1 MCQEKISKIDF
12 NASKHY
18 QILGLIKRHFQTPK
32 TRRKLSLSDQKR
44 SGILGV
50 MLRYLNVPHSEYCHI
65 FTEPQQELYKDV
77 QMIALHGHI
86 PDSYMWAL
94 LKLARTCDAFQ
105 ASTAPILEH
114 QFDYKDNLRAIAN
127 IDKLVMMEDSRSK
140 LKEKKYK
147 RQTGNFDDLF
157 NLDS

>member
-1 MCQEKISKIDF
+1 MSGKNFE
-12 NASKHY
+12 N
-18 QILGLIKRHFQTPK
+18 RFQCFK
-32 TRRKLSLSDQKR
+32 TLSNTGIDQKAFPNSENAEKTLTFR
-44 SGILGV
+44 SKAFRNPWRHAKIFK
-50 MLRYLNVPHSEYCHI
+50 RPHSEYCHI